1 MLLAGNFSSF
11 LQGLKVNL
19 VELIEHGRRL
29 GSGPNIECRG
39 IFRRAAI
46 SVCGSEALGHSFVKE
61 IADRTFHAF
70 HHFLPR

>member
-1 MLLAGNFSSF
+1 MLLTGNLSTF

-29 GSGPNIECRG
+29 CSSPNIERRS
-39 IFRRAAI
+39 IFRRTAI
-46 SVCGSEALGHSFVKE
+46 TVVCSETLGHSFVKE

-70 HHFLPR
+70 NHFLPR